1 MVVSGVYEPI
11 TEQQKRIH
19 EEMFV
24 WWEEFMRK
32 NQDYQTSSGN
42 VSENFGLMG
51 QYMKLTDKIHK
62 LRRYMWDLE
71 VIRQAVEMTGSKPN
85 DTKLI
90 EEFSPRW
97 CSATC
102 YPKPY
107 NFEGAEEQLRD
118 IIGHA
123 FLALDFINERN
134 KK

>member
-1 MVVSGVYEPI
+1 MGVVVSGGESI
-11 TEQQKRIH
+11 TTEQQKRIH

-24 WWEEFMRK
+24 WWKEFLRK
-32 NQDYQTSSGN
+32 NQDYQTSIGN

-62 LRRYMWDLE
+62 LRRFMWDAE

-85 DTKLI
+85 DMKLI
-90 EEFSPRW
+90 EEF
-97 CSATC
+97 A
-102 YPKPY
+102 Y